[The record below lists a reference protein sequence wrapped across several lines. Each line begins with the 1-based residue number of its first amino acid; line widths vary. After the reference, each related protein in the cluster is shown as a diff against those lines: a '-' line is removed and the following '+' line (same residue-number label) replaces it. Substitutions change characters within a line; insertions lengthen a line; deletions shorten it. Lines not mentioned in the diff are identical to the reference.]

1 MHSSNTTHGSD
12 EMTEDPDLVPLSVL
26 LESAGEGGLDP
37 ASVISN
43 RERFGENRMT
53 PPRRVSAWRQYL
65 GKFNDPIIRILLVAV
80 ILSAGVSVFQGE
92 NLLDTLGIIFA
103 VVLAT
108 GISFLTEHRSNRE
121 FDALQTVRDKT
132 RVKVL
137 RGGSTITTPM
147 NEVVVGDVVL
157 LEAGDAVP
165 SDGYLLTSLD
175 MEVDEAAFT
184 GESEPVEKGE
194 HDLVLKGTW
203 ITAGRGRM
211 ITAAVGDHTRSGR
224 IAASLYEETRPLT
237 PLQVKLLDLSRV
249 ISRFGYL
256 MAALIMATLLVEG
269 YFSGAYAGSP
279 VDTAGYIL
287 NICMLAVVIIVV
299 AVPEGLPVSVT
310 ISLAL
315 AMRKMTRAFSLVK
328 RLLAC
333 ETVGSV
339 TVICTD
345 KTGTLTMNR
354 MEVAEAS
361 VEEPVSRSRG
371 VPDTPGGWITL
382 NAAVNSTADLETREG
397 RVVAVGN
404 STEGALLRWLVR
416 HGIEFTVLR
425 AQFPLVSQELFDS
438 RKKMMSTT
446 ISVDGRMVLLVKG
459 APEVVAGL
467 CNPVP
472 DLEPLS
478 RLSERAMRTLAFA
491 HGELSSHGGAFPPLV
506 WDGYVGIRDELRPG
520 IAEAVRSCSNAG
532 IRTKMVT
539 GDSPETAK
547 AIAREAGIPGDGTI
561 ITGSE
566 FRALTGEARR
576 RASLELDVLAR
587 SEPLD
592 KLLLVQDLQAHGEV
606 VAVTGDGTND
616 APALRQADVGLAMG
630 INGTE
635 VAREA
640 ADIILLDDSYPAIR
654 NAVWWGR
661 ALYENI
667 QRFLVFQLTIN
678 VAAAALTFLAV
689 LLGMQPPFTIVQ
701 LLWINIIMD
710 SLAAIGLCS
719 EAPHAALME
728 KRPVPRQAP
737 VITPYMKKAIGFTA
751 LLYVVTGVVVMVYGF
766 PVGFSVGEQ
775 STAFFTAFVLAQVW
789 NGINCRAFNGVMPPF
804 FRGNPVFFLVMGAIV
819 LVQAFIVQF
828 GGAVFGTVP
837 LSPLQWVS
845 LAAVTAPVLLMMPVL
860 RYFSD
865 S

>member
-1 MHSSNTTHGSD
+1 
-12 EMTEDPDLVPLSVL
+12 MTQVPDLVPLSAL
-26 LESAGEGGLDP
+26 LKDSGERGLDP
-37 ASVISN
+37 ASVISS

-53 PPRRVSAWRQYL
+53 PPRRIPAWRQYL

-80 ILSAGVSVFQGE
+80 VLSAGVSVFQGE
-92 NLLDTLGIIFA
+92 NLLDTLGIIVA

-108 GISFLTEHRSNRE
+108 GISFLTEYRSNRE
-121 FDALQTVRDKT
+121 FDALQNVRDKT
-132 RVKVL
+132 RVRVV
-137 RGGSTITTPM
+137 RGGGTVTIPM
-147 NEVVVGDVVL
+147 KEVVVGDIVV

-165 SDGYLLTSLD
+165 SDGYILASLD
-175 MEVDEAAFT
+175 MAVDEAAFT
-184 GESEPVEKGE
+184 GESEPVEKEE

-237 PLQVKLLDLSRV
+237 PLQVKLIDLSRV

-256 MAALIMATLLVEG
+256 MAGLIMVTLLVEG
-269 YFSGAYAGSP
+269 YFTGGYSGSP
-279 VDTAGYIL
+279 VETAGYIL
-287 NICMLAVVIIVV
+287 NICMLAVVVIVV

-315 AMRKMTRAFSLVK
+315 AMQKMTRAFSLVK
-328 RLLAC
+328 QLLAC
-333 ETVGSV
+333 ETIGSV

-354 MEVAEAS
+354 MEVVQAS
-361 VEEPVSRSRG
+361 VELPASRPSG
-371 VPDTPGGWITL
+371 VPGTPGGWIAL
-382 NAAVNSTADLETREG
+382 NAAVNSTADLEKRDG

-416 HGIEFTVLR
+416 AGIDFTELR
-425 AQFPLVSQELFDS
+425 IHFPPVSQELFDS

-446 ISVDGRMVLLVKG
+446 IVSGGHTIVLVKG
-459 APEVVAGL
+459 APELVAGL
-467 CNPVP
+467 CSAAPP

-491 HGELSSHGGAFPPLV
+491 HGELPSGEGALPSLL
-506 WDGYVGIRDELRPG
+506 WDGYVGIRDDLRPG
-520 IAEAVRSCSNAG
+520 IAEAVRSCREAG

-539 GDSPETAK
+539 GDSPETAQ
-547 AIAREAGIPGDGTI
+547 AIARETGILGEGII

-566 FRALTGEARR
+566 FRGLTAEARR
-576 RASLELDVLAR
+576 RAALELDVLAR

-592 KLLLVQDLQAHGEV
+592 KFLLVQDLQAEGEV

-640 ADIILLDDSYPAIR
+640 ADIILLDDSYPAIK

-689 LLGMQPPFTIVQ
+689 LFGLPPPFTIVQ

-710 SLAAIGLCS
+710 SLAAIALCS
-719 EAPHAALME
+719 EAPHATLME
-728 KRPVPRQAP
+728 KSPVPRHAP
-737 VITPYMKKAIGFTA
+737 VITPYMKKAIGITA
-751 LLYVVTGVVVMVYGF
+751 TLYVITGIVVMMYGF
-766 PVGFSVGEQ
+766 PAGFSVGEQ
-775 STAFFTAFVLAQVW
+775 STAFFTGFVLAQVW
-789 NGINCRAFNGVMPPF
+789 NGVNCRALNGVMPPF
-804 FRGNPVFFLVMGAIV
+804 IRGNPVFFLVMGAIV
-819 LVQAFIVQF
+819 LVQAAIVQY
-828 GGAVFGTVP
+828 GGDVFGTVP
-837 LSPLQWVS
+837 LSPAQWVF
-845 LAAVTAPVLLMMPVL
+845 LAAVTAPVLLLMPVL